1 MSYSF
6 FLRDFL
12 CALSTVFFFVKQY
25 ISVTDRYPPSLLCY
39 NTLTFWFIPYSLLT
53 KFHNTINV
61 IQFNPYIRILFLNTV
76 CTDVHK
82 YNQCGLST
90 RISSWDFCNSLLYY
104 ALDCDVS
111 PLQCDRI
118 AMQFIVMQYNGYA
131 ILLRCKELHR
141 IALFTMTL
149 QKKNCVMVCCIDH

>member
-1 MSYSF
+1 MNKLYWWCLTLFSCVIFCVLFLLFSY
-6 FLRDFL
+6 L
-12 CALSTVFFFVKQY
+12 VKEH
-25 ISVTDRYPPSLLCY
+25 ISVTD
-39 NTLTFWFIPYSLLT
+39 SLLT
-53 KFHNTINV
+53 KFHNITINV

-118 AMQFIVMQYNGYA
+118 AMQFFVMQYNGYA

-149 QKKNCVMVCCIDH
+149 QKKIV